1 MSKIQFEQ
9 LSEED
14 LLVTIPTDTPI
25 EVVNEL
31 TKSLLS
37 KGLVEDIQNSTLS
50 NRYFYKP
57 NDKANNL
64 ADQLIKSL
72 EGMAKADEQ
81 TKMQWE
87 TQARNRLADRN
98 ASRAKSGLPPITL
111 EQMKNPATSAP
122 AATTVKPSTARP
134 SNTLPGVPN
143 KLHNPD
149 ISGTTYKK
157 EHGVDCE
164 CDDCTMEKSGY
175 GPKGGGQYT
184 LADNIRRKAKNTG
197 AQTGFGSN
205 INTKQYTS
213 AKFAGKDMQSS
224 AAQKRPSKPV
234 TWTPEQIAA
243 ENQKRGLKKGWAN
256 HNSIPSAEEEILR
269 LAKGQ
274 RESGEQAAATQLAN
288 LMMGKQMLGNDVH
301 PMVQQMMAPPPP
313 QPTDEQL
320 FGHLVVSEEMAK
332 KAESEWSGTLNNFF
346 AEATKPLSQR
356 FRTEEEE
363 LAYWNSIKV
372 ADKDDGKSG
381 Y

>member
-1 MSKIQFEQ
+1 
-9 LSEED
+9 
-14 LLVTIPTDTPI
+14 
-25 EVVNEL
+25 
-31 TKSLLS
+31 
-37 KGLVEDIQNSTLS
+37 
-50 NRYFYKP
+50 
-57 NDKANNL
+57 
-64 ADQLIKSL
+64 
-72 EGMAKADEQ
+72 
-81 TKMQWE
+81 
-87 TQARNRLADRN
+87 
-98 ASRAKSGLPPITL
+98 
-111 EQMKNPATSAP
+111 
-122 AATTVKPSTARP
+122 
-134 SNTLPGVPN
+134 
-143 KLHNPD
+143 
-149 ISGTTYKK
+149 
-157 EHGVDCE
+157 
-164 CDDCTMEKSGY
+164 
-175 GPKGGGQYT
+175 

-213 AKFAGKDMQSS
+213 VKFAGKDMQSS

-301 PMVQQMMAPPPP
+301 PVVQQMMAPPPP

-332 KAESEWSGTLNNFF
+332 AKEKEWQGAAFNWL
-346 AEATKPLSQR
+346 AEAAKPISQK
-356 FRTEEEE
+356 FASEEEE

-372 ADKDDGKSG
+372 ADKDDGRSG